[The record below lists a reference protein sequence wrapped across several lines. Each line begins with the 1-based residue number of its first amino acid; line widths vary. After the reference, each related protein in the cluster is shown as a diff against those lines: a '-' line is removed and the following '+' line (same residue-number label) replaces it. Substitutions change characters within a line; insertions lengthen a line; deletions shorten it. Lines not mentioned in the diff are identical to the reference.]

1 MPIEFTTSE
10 HGLLLEILREELG
23 RLKAEINR
31 TEAHGFKDELKGREA
46 TLVTII
52 GRLEQAA

>member
-1 MPIEFTTSE
+1 MSLDLSASE

-31 TEAHGFKDELKGREA
+31 TEAHDFKDELKAREA
-46 TLVTII
+46 TLVAII

>member
-1 MPIEFTTSE
+1 MTLDLSATE

-31 TEAHGFKDELKGREA
+31 TEAHEFKDELKAREA
-46 TLVTII
+46 TLVAII
-52 GRLEQAA
+52 GRLENDA